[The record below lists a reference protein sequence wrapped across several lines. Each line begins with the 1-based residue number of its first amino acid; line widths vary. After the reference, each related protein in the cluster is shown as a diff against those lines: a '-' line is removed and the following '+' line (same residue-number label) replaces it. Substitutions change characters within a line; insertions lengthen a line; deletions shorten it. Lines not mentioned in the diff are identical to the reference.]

1 MPKHWPVIE
10 SVVERDFRI
19 FTLRR
24 DRAVSPRTGAPHDF
38 YVLETR
44 DWVNIIP
51 VTPQG
56 DVVMV
61 RQFRHGVREVTLEI
75 PGGIVD
81 HEAEDPK
88 DAAARELL
96 EETGYRAPE
105 IVHLGTVQ
113 AQPALQNNY
122 CHTYLA
128 LSAVEVAAPA
138 PDAGEDLR
146 VVKFPLDDVPRR
158 IRTGEISHGL
168 VLAAFYWYDLW
179 KAGNR

>member
-1 MPKHWPVIE
+1 MPNHWPVVE

-24 DRAVSPRTGAPHDF
+24 DRAVSPRTGAAHDF

-44 DWVNIIP
+44 DWVNVIP
-51 VTPQG
+51 ITPEG

-61 RQFRHGVREVTLEI
+61 HQFRHGVRQVTLEI

-81 HEAEDPK
+81 HEAEDPA

-96 EETGYRAPE
+96 EETGYRAAE
-105 IVHLGTVQ
+105 ILHLGTVQ

-128 LSAVEVAAPA
+128 LGALEVAAPT
-138 PDAGEDLR
+138 PDPGEDLR
-146 VVKFPLDDVPRR
+146 VEKFPLADVPRR
-158 IRTGEISHGL
+158 IRAGEIAHGL
-168 VLAAFYWYDLW
+168 VLAAFYWYELW
-179 KAGNR
+179 RREKG